1 MCGSEKLSL
10 AVHLADFVRLQTFNT
25 PGYLRMLRLPRLSP
39 SRAISL
45 DLLQTFVVV
54 GDRMSIT
61 KAADAL
67 CVTQSAISR
76 QVRSLEEALSV
87 QLLVRGHRSIRF
99 TPEGEKLYLAVR
111 GPLAQIVAATESFGD
126 ARVRASVSITTSI
139 GIAGLWLLPR
149 LGAMQSAFPDLD
161 IKVIANNQTE
171 DLQKSGADLALRYC
185 ASGDAPL
192 RAGHVSS
199 RKSSRRCA
207 RRISLAM
214 ALFIR
219 KSFSEV
225 ALLEFDGE
233 FRPWL
238 HWETW
243 LAHFGWSSARP
254 KRVLRYNQYDQLIHA
269 AIAGQGIALGRI
281 NLLRQFIANGQLNVL
296 QMPGPGPSN
305 DHGYWLITAEAS
317 PRAEVARVAQ
327 WLQVEGG
334 HTSP

>member
-1 MCGSEKLSL
+1 MCGWEKLSL

-185 ASGDAPL
+185 ASADAPPGGTCL
-192 RAGHVSS
+192 FEEVVAPV
-199 RKSSRRCA
+199 CA
-207 RRISLAM
+207 PDFVTGGVLHPEVI
-214 ALFIR
+214 
-219 KSFSEV
+219 SEV

-281 NLLRQFIANGQLNVL
+281 NLLRQFIANGQLKVL

-317 PRAEVARVAQ
+317 PRTEVARVAQ